1 MHVPFAF
8 SKAGMDKANLATPV
22 TIPLKKKVLFCFE
35 GVASYIVM
43 PHPISNLMRY
53 HLYLNFNGKAVKTIK
68 PFSENQLCGIICQ
81 GVYICIALCR
91 LCVDPIL
98 FCVDS
103 V

>member
-8 SKAGMDKANLATPV
+8 SKAGVAKANLATPV
-22 TIPLKKKVLFCFE
+22 TTPLKTEVLFWE
-35 GVASYIVM
+35 GIASYIVM

-68 PFSENQLCGIICQ
+68 
-81 GVYICIALCR
+81 
-91 LCVDPIL
+91 L
-98 FCVDS
+98 FLKISYV